1 MLKLNQRRSFL
12 KLWIGFWCGKVL
24 IIRVLFCIESKVIV
38 EMLITIT
45 ITMLKVN
52 NYLCNNNRNSKNVN
66 KWMNKLRGWGQKP
79 NKIENSCKMIKN
91 RSKI

>member
-1 MLKLNQRRSFL
+1 
-12 KLWIGFWCGKVL
+12 
-24 IIRVLFCIESKVIV
+24 
-38 EMLITIT
+38 
-45 ITMLKVN
+45 MLKVN